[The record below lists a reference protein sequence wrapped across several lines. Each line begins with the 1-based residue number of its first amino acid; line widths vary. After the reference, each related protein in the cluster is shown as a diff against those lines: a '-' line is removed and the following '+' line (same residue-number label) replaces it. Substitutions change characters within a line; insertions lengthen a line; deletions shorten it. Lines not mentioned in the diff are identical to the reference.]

1 MLATQ
6 RSALSLIAALS
17 LAASLLLLVAPFV
30 LPNAPI
36 GPFILVNW
44 VLFMAAGYL
53 AMPKFSWRR
62 PFQKMEPAKFK
73 MFRLV
78 LIAFTLAGWIAI
90 FNATTLI

>member
-6 RSALSLIAALS
+6 RSPLSLVAALS
-17 LAASLLLLVAPFV
+17 LAASFLLIVAPFV

-44 VLFMAAGYL
+44 LFFIATGYL

-62 PFQKMEPAKFK
+62 PFQKMEPAEFK
-73 MFRLV
+73 LFRLV
-78 LIAFTLAGWIAI
+78 LIAFTLAGWIAF
-90 FNATTLI
+90 FNAKTII